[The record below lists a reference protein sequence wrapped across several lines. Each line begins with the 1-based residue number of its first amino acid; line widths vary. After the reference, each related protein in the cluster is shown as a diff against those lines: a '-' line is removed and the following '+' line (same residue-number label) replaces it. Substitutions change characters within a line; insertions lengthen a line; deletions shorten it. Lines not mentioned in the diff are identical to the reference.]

1 MYINQHSR
9 IVSQW
14 RSAWSAYDEH
24 QSNGGLQHHGIPP
37 SIRTIFIGS
46 RLSKDTPMWRKES
59 VGKRLRVHESA
70 VQRSA
75 DTAPSRKR
83 SWLRCVSILCTQHEQ
98 MCGEEDLGSQEV
110 CTKRCKR
117 IFSNSLTSYQA
128 LMEIQKVKLS
138 TRISW
143 TGINFQNILLIL
155 ITEGSPLWCEFKV
168 IF

>member
-75 DTAPSRKR
+75 DPKGKAVNEDLLNWYQFSKYFIDPNHRRFTVVMRIQSHLLDSSTSWSSECRTRGMDFLVLLIKPNNHHSLKKKSSQRRCTSSRKLH
-83 SWLRCVSILCTQHEQ
+83 WKDTT
-98 MCGEEDLGSQEV
+98 GV
-110 CTKRCKR
+110 C
-117 IFSNSLTSYQA
+117 
-128 LMEIQKVKLS
+128 
-138 TRISW
+138 
-143 TGINFQNILLIL
+143 
-155 ITEGSPLWCEFKV
+155 
-168 IF
+168 